1 MTQGATT
8 RAGDGGSLVRANL
21 GKITAIV
28 LLLGAAGAVYYFN
41 GSSKEVL
48 PDSLN
53 MVCAAS
59 GKTFHMA
66 RSKVRQLPMINPDT
80 GQATLLPFVENGGK
94 RLVSDRYRPLL
105 REMKEANKFIDIN
118 TLEVRAAP

>member
-8 RAGDGGSLVRANL
+8 RAGDGGSFLTANL
-21 GKITAIV
+21 GKIAAIV
-28 LLLGAAGAVYYFN
+28 VLLAAAGAVYYFS

-53 MVCAAS
+53 MVCAAT

-66 RSKVRQLPMINPDT
+66 RSKVRQLPMLNPET
-80 GQATLLPFVENGGK
+80 GKATLLPYIESGGK

-105 REMKEANKFIDIN
+105 REMKEANKFIDVN
-118 TLEVRAAP
+118 SLEVRATP